1 MIGGYENREIR
12 KCTLNDP
19 HYLITPSSY
28 NPILQNTM
36 NQLPMFAEQD
46 ESLKRYYSISEV
58 ADMFSVSKSLIRFW
72 ETEFDILKPHKNS
85 KGDRRFTQQNIE
97 QIKEIYHLVKERG
110 FTLSGA
116 KQELKDRHQRDKEKQ
131 NVIETLERLKNL
143 LIELKQQL

>member
-1 MIGGYENREIR
+1 
-12 KCTLNDP
+12 
-19 HYLITPSSY
+19 
-28 NPILQNTM
+28 M

-58 ADMFSVSKSLIRFW
+58 ADMFGVSKSLIRFW

-97 QIKEIYHLVKERG
+97 QIRDIYHLVKERG

-131 NVIETLERLKNL
+131 SVIETLERLKNML
-143 LIELKQQL
+143 VELKNQL

>member
-1 MIGGYENREIR
+1 
-12 KCTLNDP
+12 
-19 HYLITPSSY
+19 
-28 NPILQNTM
+28 M

-58 ADMFSVSKSLIRFW
+58 ADMFGVSKSLIRFW

-143 LIELKQQL
+143 LIELKSNL